1 MKNSTFTV
9 EQSRADEYRQRLSRE
24 QWTRYLRELIHPWHQ
39 AAEET
44 PFARAMIDGTM
55 SRESY
60 IKNLQNLRTIHLFV
74 ETEIDRSPVFKQV
87 FRESMRR
94 VRHIERDLE
103 ALGAEPCSLHTEAQE
118 FIAQCQELVDNTP
131 LSVFG
136 LLYVLEGSRMGSMF
150 LMPCIMNAL
159 NLELREGVGLDYHYI
174 GASHTPAR
182 FRQFKDDLND
192 AIASLSDRVAIA
204 QAACVM
210 MSGLSRMYRHMG
222 QPSSQDTELRLSA

>member
-1 MKNSTFTV
+1 MKNSNFTI
-9 EQSRADEYRQRLSRE
+9 EESRANEYQQRLSRE
-24 QWTRYLRELIHPWHQ
+24 QWTRYLREIIHPWHQ

-55 SRESY
+55 SQESY
-60 IKNLQNLRTIHLFV
+60 VQNLQILRTIHSFV
-74 ETEIDRSPVFKQV
+74 ESEMDRSPFFKQV

-94 VRHIERDLE
+94 VRHIEKDLS
-103 ALGAEPCSLHTEAQE
+103 AFGAKPHPPHTETQE
-118 FIAQCQELVDNTP
+118 FIAECQQLVEKNP

-159 NLELREGVGLDYHYI
+159 KLELREGVGLDYHLI
-174 GASHTPAR
+174 GASQTPAR

-192 AIASLSDRVAIA
+192 AIASLSDRLAIA

-210 MSGLSRMYRHMG
+210 MSGLSRMYRSMG
-222 QPSSQDTELRLSA
+222 QLSSPKTEVRLSA